1 MINNNTHIVF
11 DLDDT
16 LYKEI
21 DFVKS
26 AYIYINSYI
35 NFRFNLDLSNNI
47 KKCLDGE
54 VNFFDLINSKL
65 HPDQSFTIEKYL
77 ELYRFHYPEIG
88 LSEDTTVFLDKI
100 ISHNIDF
107 SIITDGRSISQ
118 KNKIKA
124 LGLDDLAKNIIIS
137 EETGFEKPH
146 LNNFKILDRIYP
158 NKKLIYIA
166 DNTSKDFLAPN
177 SLNWDT
183 ICLINNGQNI
193 HPQDFNLN
201 IDYLPKIKVN
211 YLTEINI

>member
-1 MINNNTHIVF
+1 MINNKQHIVF

-26 AYIYINSYI
+26 AYIYINNYI
-35 NFRFNLDLSNNI
+35 KIRYNIDLS
-47 KKCLDGE
+47 KKINECIANRI
-54 VNFFDLINSKL
+54 NFFDLINSKL
-65 HPDQSFTIEKYL
+65 NKNQNFPIEKFL
-77 ELYRFHYPEIG
+77 ELYRFHYPNIN
-88 LSEDTTVFLDKI
+88 LSEDATTFLDKI
-100 ISHNIDF
+100 LRLNMEF

-124 LGLDDLAKNIIIS
+124 LGLNDLAKNIIIS

-146 LNNFKILDRIYP
+146 LNNFKILERIYTK
-158 NKKLIYIA
+158 KKLVYIA

-193 HPQDFNLN
+193 HQQNFNLN
-201 IDYLPKIKVN
+201 IKYLPKIKVN

>member
-35 NFRFNLDLSNNI
+35 NLRFNLDLSNSI

-65 HPDQSFTIEKYL
+65 HPDQSFPIEKYL

-88 LSEDTTVFLDKI
+88 LSDYTTVFLDKI
-100 ISHNIDF
+100 SSHNIDF

-118 KNKIKA
+118 RNKIKA
-124 LGLDDLAKNIIIS
+124 LGLYDLAKNIIIS

-146 LNNFKILDRIYP
+146 LNNFKIIEQIYP
-158 NKKLIYIA
+158 TKKFLYIA
-166 DNTSKDFLAPN
+166 DNTSKDFIAPN
-177 SLNWDT
+177 LLKWDSV
-183 ICLINNGQNI
+183 CLFDNGQNI
-193 HPQDFNLN
+193 HKQDFTLGNE
-201 IDYLPKIKVN
+201 YMPKKTIKSFKELV
-211 YLTEINI
+211 L

>member
-26 AYIYINSYI
+26 AYNYINNYI
-35 NFRFNLDLSNNI
+35 KSRYNIDLSLHI
-47 KKCLDGE
+47 HECVEDGI
-54 VNFFDLINSKL
+54 NFFDLIKSRLNQN
-65 HPDQSFTIEKYL
+65 QSFPIEKYL
-77 ELYRFHYPEIG
+77 ELYRFHYPEIN
-88 LSEDTTVFLDKI
+88 LSNDTVKFLNKI
-100 ISHNIDF
+100 SNKNIDF

-124 LGLDDLAKNIIIS
+124 LGLVDLAKNIIIS

-146 LNNFKILDRIYP
+146 LNNFKILDRIYS